1 MLKIYPL
8 LLQAKLGYHLP
19 IMLLFLVQRT
29 GHIFI
34 TALGVVTLTFFL
46 LHLTPGDPI
55 EVLLGEHA
63 LAADRQA
70 LREALGL
77 HLSVWEQYKNF
88 LFNLFQFDLGTSLYT
103 GKEVSEMITDRVP
116 STVKLAISAMIFAIT
131 LGISLGLVAAA
142 FKDKFADKFTLFF
155 SMVGFAMPS
164 FWLGPLL
171 IIIFS
176 LWLGWFPI
184 SGEGGFKSLILPSV
198 TLGLGMAA
206 FTGRLTR
213 NTLLETLSQD
223 YIRTARAKGASETRI
238 LLRHAL
244 PNALLPVVTVIF
256 LQIGALLTGAIIT
269 EAVFSWPGIG
279 SLIVDSLQRRD
290 YPVIQGTVLFIAFV
304 YMAMTFLSDITYAA
318 LDPRVRY
325 GEKR

>member
-1 MLKIYPL
+1 M
-8 LLQAKLGYHLP
+8 G
-19 IMLLFLVQRT
+19 LFFIQRI
-29 GHIFI
+29 GHILI

-46 LHLTPGDPI
+46 IHLTPGDPI

-63 LAADRQA
+63 LAADRTA

-77 HLSVWEQYKNF
+77 HLPIWEQYTTFIRN
-88 LFNLFQFDLGTSLYT
+88 LFNADLGTSLYT
-103 GKEVSEMITDRVP
+103 GKEVTSMIISRLP
-116 STVKLAISAMIFAIT
+116 ATVKLAVSAMIFAVT
-131 LGISLGLVAAA
+131 LGIFLGVIAAA
-142 FKDKFADKFTLFF
+142 YKNKFADKFTLFF
-155 SMVGFAMPS
+155 SMIGFSMPS

-171 IIIFS
+171 IIVFS

-184 SGEGGFKSLILPSV
+184 SGESGFSGMVLPSI

-223 YIRTARAKGASETRI
+223 YIRTAQAKGCSPTRV

-244 PNALLPVVTVIF
+244 PNALLPVVTVVF
-256 LQIGALLTGAIIT
+256 LQVGALLTGAIIT
-269 EAVFSWPGIG
+269 EAVFSWPGVG

-290 YPVIQGTVLFIAFV
+290 YPVIQGCVLFISCV
-304 YMAMTFLSDITYAA
+304 YMGMTLLSDITYAL
-318 LDPRVRY
+318 LDPRIRY
-325 GEKR
+325 GDKS